1 MKCLAKIYTNKVYNH
16 LKRSDKKIIV
26 EQGGT
31 RSGKTYNILLWV
43 IFYYSTRESNKT
55 ITICRKTFPSLR
67 ASAMR
72 DFFEILRDNNLYN
85 EVYHN
90 RSSHEYYLNGN
101 LVEFISL
108 DQPQKIRGRKR
119 NLLYINEAN
128 ELYYEDWQQLIF
140 RTEGRI
146 ILDYNPSDSF
156 HWIYDKVIPRDD
168 CDFFQTTY
176 LDNPFLSADI
186 RSEIERLRETDDDYW
201 RTYGLGERGMSRATI
216 FQYGQAEIPTD
227 ATLLC
232 HGLDWGYSND
242 PSALV
247 AVYKSGDNLYVDE
260 LIYRTGMT
268 NPDISNVLASLGLD
282 RRAEIYADSAEPKS
296 IEELHRMGW
305 NVKPTQKGADSVI
318 VGIDVLKRH
327 KLFVTPRSSNLI
339 KELQNYKW
347 TEDKNGNLLNK
358 PIDAFNHAIDA
369 LRYATY
375 NKLSRPNFGRYAIR

>member
-1 MKCLAKIYTNKVYNH
+1 MLIVMAMEDRGKVY
-16 LKRSDKKIIV
+16 SIV
-26 EQGGT
+26 
-31 RSGKTYNILLWV
+31 
-43 IFYYSTRESNKT
+43 
-55 ITICRKTFPSLR
+55 RKSLPSLKMT
-67 ASAMR
+67 AYR
-72 DFFEILRDNNLYN
+72 DFFEILNANSLYD
-85 EVYHN
+85 EARHN
-90 RSSHEYYLNGN
+90 KSDYTYELNGN
-101 LVEFISL
+101 LFEFISL
-108 DQPQKIRGRKR
+108 DQPQKKRGARR
-119 NLLYINEAN
+119 DYLFCNEAN
-128 ELYYEDWQQLIF
+128 ELTWEDFFQLLI
-140 RTEGRI
+140 RTTGKI
-146 ILDYNPSDSF
+146 WVDYNPSDAF
-156 HWIYDKVIPRDD
+156 HWIYDKLLTRDD
-168 CDFFQTTY
+168 VTYIQSTY
-176 LDNPFLSADI
+176 LDNPFLDASI
-186 RSEIERLRETDDDYW
+186 VEEIERLQHTDNDYW
-201 RTYGLGERGMSRATI
+201 RIYGLGERGMSRATI

-232 HGLDWGYSND
+232 HGMDFGYTND
-242 PSALV
+242 PTALV

-347 TEDKNGNLLNK
+347 VEDKNGNLLNK

>member
-1 MKCLAKIYTNKVYNH
+1 MLIVMAMEDRGKVY
-16 LKRSDKKIIV
+16 SIV
-26 EQGGT
+26 
-31 RSGKTYNILLWV
+31 
-43 IFYYSTRESNKT
+43 
-55 ITICRKTFPSLR
+55 RKSLPSLKMT
-67 ASAMR
+67 AYR
-72 DFFEILRDNNLYN
+72 DFFEILNANGLYD
-85 EVYHN
+85 EARHN
-90 RSSHEYYLNGN
+90 KSDYTYELNGN
-101 LVEFISL
+101 LFEFISL
-108 DQPQKIRGRKR
+108 DDVT
-119 NLLYINEAN
+119 YI
-128 ELYYEDWQQLIF
+128 Q
-140 RTEGRI
+140 
-146 ILDYNPSDSF
+146 S
-156 HWIYDKVIPRDD
+156 
-168 CDFFQTTY
+168 TY
-176 LDNPFLSADI
+176 LDNPFLDASI
-186 RSEIERLRETDDDYW
+186 VEEIERLQHTDNDYW
-201 RTYGLGERGMSRATI
+201 RIYGLGERGMSRATI

-232 HGLDWGYSND
+232 HGMDFGYTND
-242 PSALV
+242 PTALV

-268 NPDISNVLASLGLD
+268 NPDISNVLKSLNLD
-282 RRAEIYADSAEPKS
+282 RRAEVFADSAEPKS

-347 TEDKNGNLLNK
+347 VEDKNGNLLNK